1 MVDGMNPSLRNNA
14 DYHEIACQQILDEDH
29 AVFSIQWVVIPATAP
44 VSMTAQSVLQSYLDY
59 IERCTLKIVRPATS
73 ASGLDFRLG
82 NSSLTLIRFNSPK
95 HEEGEGGS
103 RTTLHICGGVLVQP
117 GECDRGQLEFI
128 VERVADG
135 TRITLQLS
143 DFCPLLLGSRR
154 PSPWRKWLY
163 RLTQAYI
170 HKVVTIRFLAMIYCK
185 LSGVKPKTRVVKVA
199 LRTGEET

>member
-1 MVDGMNPSLRNNA
+1 MVQPLKNNA
-14 DYHEIACQQILDEDH
+14 DFHEIACQQVLAEDH
-29 AVFSIQWVVIPATAP
+29 SVFSIQWVVLPATVPAQ
-44 VSMTAQSVLQSYLDY
+44 VTAAALLQDYLDY
-59 IERCTLKIVRPATS
+59 IRRFTLGIVRPVMGGD
-73 ASGLDFRLG
+73 GLEFRLG
-82 NSSLTLIRFNSPK
+82 SSSIPLIQFNSPK
-95 HEEGEGGS
+95 HEVGEGGS

-117 GECDRGQLEFI
+117 GECDRGELEFI

-170 HKVVTIRFLAMIYCK
+170 HKVVTIRFLAMIYCR
-185 LSGVKPKTRVVKVA
+185 LSGSRPKTRVVKVV

>member
-1 MVDGMNPSLRNNA
+1 MKPAPDANP
-14 DYHEIACQQILDEDH
+14 DYHEIACQQILAEDH
-29 AVFSIQWVVIPATAP
+29 SVFSIQWVVLPATVPAQ
-44 VSMTAQSVLQSYLDY
+44 VTAATLLQDYLDY
-59 IERCTLKIVRPATS
+59 IRRFTLNIVRPAAS

-82 NSSLTLIRFNSPK
+82 SSSIPLIQFNSPK
-95 HEEGEGGS
+95 HEVGEGGS

-143 DFCPLLLGSRR
+143 DFCPLLLGSSR
-154 PSPWRKWLY
+154 PSPWRKGLY

-170 HKVVTIRFLAMIYCK
+170 HKVVTIRFLAMIYRK

>member
-1 MVDGMNPSLRNNA
+1 MNPA
-14 DYHEIACQQILDEDH
+14 PDAHPDYHEIACQQILAEDH
-29 AVFSIQWVVIPATAP
+29 SVFSIQWVVLPATVPAQ
-44 VSMTAQSVLQSYLDY
+44 VTAATLLQDYLDY
-59 IERCTLKIVRPATS
+59 IRRFTLQIVRPAAS

-82 NSSLTLIRFNSPK
+82 ASSLPLIRFASPT
-95 HEEGEGGS
+95 HRVSESSS

-143 DFCPLLLGSRR
+143 DFCPLLLGSSR

-185 LSGVKPKTRVVKVA
+185 LSGSKPKTRVVKVA